1 MKRKKPPVKQD
12 VSSAQPSVTIKVI
25 LRFVVKPVPV
35 ASIVSFLFAGASY
48 AFSAY
53 QAQQAQSLACPADV
67 RTALEHQRYPNEPID
82 QLFWQDN
89 PEYEGR
95 QFSQGI
101 PTDKLIGWH
110 NSKKR
115 INVCKVALSAKPKSQ
130 QIGIK
135 LPSYLS
141 K

>member
-1 MKRKKPPVKQD
+1 MKRKKPLVKKD
-12 VSSAQPSVTIKVI
+12 VSSAQASVTIKVI
-25 LRFVVKPVPV
+25 LRFVIRPVSA
-35 ASIVSFLFAGASY
+35 ASIVSGLFAGASY

-53 QAQQAQSLACPADV
+53 QSQQAQSLACPADV
-67 RTALEHQRYPNEPID
+67 RAALEHQRYPNEPID

-89 PEYEGR
+89 PEYEGM

-101 PTDKLIGWH
+101 PAEKLIGWH

-115 INVCKVALSAKPKSQ
+115 INVCKVALVVKPKSPQ
-130 QIGIK
+130 FGIK
-135 LPSYLS
+135 MPSYLG